1 MPNKLQKFVE
11 LNSFENTFAFH
22 HDILEDGF
30 PKKGKW
36 HSEVFKNINPIVV
49 ELGCGRGEYTIGLST
64 NDTSKNYIGVDVKG
78 NRIWTGA
85 KFALENKMNH
95 VAFLRTRI
103 DFIDYCFAENEV
115 SEIWITFPDP
125 QPKKNQARKRL
136 TNPDYFLNRYK
147 RILKPGG
154 IIHLKTDNTFFYEY
168 TMAVIHE
175 KKLELLFATND
186 LYKNCPSEREE
197 LIKIKTYYEGLFT
210 AKGEDIKYCCFKLD

>member
-1 MPNKLQKFVE
+1 MPNKLQKFAE
-11 LNSFENTFAFH
+11 LNAFENTFAFH
-22 HDILEDGF
+22 HDTLEDGF

-36 HSEVFKNINPIVV
+36 HSEVFKNNNPIVV
-49 ELGCGRGEYTIGLST
+49 ELGCGRGEYTIGLSS

-85 KFALENKMNH
+85 KFALESKMNH

-168 TMAVIHE
+168 TMDVIKE
-175 KKLELLFATND
+175 KKLELVFATND
-186 LYKNCPSEREE
+186 LYKNCPANRQE
-197 LIKIKTYYEGLFT
+197 LTKIKTYYEGLFT
-210 AKGEDIKYCCFKLD
+210 SKGEDIKYCCFKLN